1 MMFVG
6 DVGVNGAITQ
16 SGGSANQGAAVGNIS
31 STRDEASL
39 NAETVLD
46 RTQSNAPEA

>member
-6 DVGVNGAITQ
+6 DVGVNGAITP
-16 SGGSANQGAAVGNIS
+16 SGVKKMREQQWGNVS

-46 RTQSNAPEA
+46 RTQSDAPEA